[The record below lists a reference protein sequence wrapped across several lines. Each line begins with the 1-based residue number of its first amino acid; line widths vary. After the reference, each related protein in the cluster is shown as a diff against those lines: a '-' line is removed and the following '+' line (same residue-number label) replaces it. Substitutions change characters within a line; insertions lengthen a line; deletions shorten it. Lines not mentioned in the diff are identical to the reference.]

1 MRFRNLLLFSFRVR
15 AKISAQFDL
24 PILLETNKKMN
35 YPIELT
41 FKLMALA
48 SQIRITDAN
57 GQMLGY
63 VKQKMFKLKEDIRV
77 FADEGQT
84 NQLFGIKANKI
95 LDFSAKYNFTDRNG
109 TVLGSIQR
117 KGMRSIWKAHY
128 EINDERDNVI
138 MEIHE
143 ESAWVKVIDS
153 LIGEIPVIGMFT
165 GYLFNPAYLISRTG
179 GGAVVA
185 RLQKQPAFFEGKFQ
199 LTQQGQMNQT
209 EETQVLLSVLTM
221 TLLERGRG

>member
-1 MRFRNLLLFSFRVR
+1 
-15 AKISAQFDL
+15 
-24 PILLETNKKMN
+24 MN

-41 FKLMALA
+41 FKLLALA

-77 FADEGQT
+77 FADEAQT
-84 NQLFGIKANKI
+84 NQLFGIKADRI
-95 LDFSAKYNFTDRNG
+95 LDFSAKYNFTDRSG
-109 TVLGSIQR
+109 VLLGSIRR

-128 EINDERDNVI
+128 EIYDERENLI

-143 ESAWVKVIDS
+143 ESAWIKVFDAI
-153 LIGEIPVIGMFT
+153 IGEIPVVGAFT
-165 GYLFNPAYLISRTG
+165 GYLFNPAYLVSKT

-199 LTQQGQMNQT
+199 LTRQEQMSQM

>member
-1 MRFRNLLLFSFRVR
+1 
-15 AKISAQFDL
+15 
-24 PILLETNKKMN
+24 MN

-48 SQIRITDAN
+48 SQIRITDAS

-84 NQLFGIKANKI
+84 NQLFGIKADKI

-109 TVLGSIQR
+109 TSLGSIRR

-128 EINDERDNVI
+128 EIYDERENLV

-143 ESAWVKVIDS
+143 ESAWVKVIDA
-153 LIGEIPVIGMFT
+153 LVGEIPIVGMFT
-165 GYLFNPAYLISRTG
+165 GYLFNPAYLVSKT

-199 LTQQGQMNQT
+199 LTQQVQMEQT
-209 EETQVLLSVLTM
+209 EETRLLLSVLTM